1 MPSAAVVGVVAAAI
15 EEAGVAEIV
24 GVVVPSPEASSL
36 HLPTPTPTPTPTGG
50 PSIQTCRQESGWGAP
65 CTKNT
70 GGGHTFVPNPPP
82 VHGKTSLHQDQI
94 ETVTSLAT
102 LT

>member
-1 MPSAAVVGVVAAAI
+1 MPSVAVVEVVVAETAEVGVV
-15 EEAGVAEIV
+15 EIV
-24 GVVVPSPEASSL
+24 GVVEHKPAASQMNPP
-36 HLPTPTPTPTPTGG
+36 PTPMDPNTLIYHQG
-50 PSIQTCRQESGWGAP
+50 SGKGAI

-70 GGGHTFVPNPPP
+70 GGGLTFVPNPPP
-82 VHGKTSLHQDQI
+82 VRGKTSLLQDQI